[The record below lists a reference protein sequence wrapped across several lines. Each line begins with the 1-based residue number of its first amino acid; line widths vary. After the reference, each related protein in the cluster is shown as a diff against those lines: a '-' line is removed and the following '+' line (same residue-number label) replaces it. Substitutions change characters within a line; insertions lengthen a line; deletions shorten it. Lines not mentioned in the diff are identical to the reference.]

1 MKWTNKGHEFDTVYQ
16 NIEKK
21 DKFYLFGAGEYGEAV
36 YQELEDKLP
45 IAGFIDNNP
54 EKQKENYLG
63 RHVYGLEEIENENAG
78 IIITVSPYT
87 RKPLIQQLMT
97 GGYIYNQ
104 DFFTI

>member
-45 IAGFIDNNP
+45 IAGLLITIR
-54 EKQKENYLG
+54 KSKKK
-63 RHVYGLEEIENENAG
+63 
-78 IIITVSPYT
+78 IIWDSMYMV
-87 RKPLIQQLMT
+87 
-97 GGYIYNQ
+97 
-104 DFFTI
+104 

>member
-54 EKQKENYLG
+54 EKQKENYLRG
-63 RHVYGLEEIENENAG
+63 AG
-78 IIITVSPYT
+78 CSNCYSHC
-87 RKPLIQQLMT
+87 RF
-97 GGYIYNQ
+97 YIL
-104 DFFTI
+104 FSK